1 MEAGRTHRWPYLVRH
16 LASHLTAG
24 ERPGVI
30 AGLLGEF
37 AWLEGLLR
45 LASQLLARLA
55 DDGGPVEKQLRAQ
68 AKHWLRQAGGATTL
82 GASLV
87 AHGALLRTLPVGSG
101 VNALVAL
108 RDGRLASD
116 SADNT
121 IRLWDPHT
129 GSCERPRSEAGRDL

>member
-30 AGLLGEF
+30 SGLLGEF
-37 AWLEGLLR
+37 AWLEGLLQLAGINGLSGDFALAALSPGLGR
-45 LASQLLARLA
+45 LEPA
-55 DDGGPVEKQLRAQ
+55 
-68 AKHWLRQAGGATTL
+68 LRQG
-82 GASLV
+82 S
-87 AHGALLRTLPVGSG
+87 HDALLRTLPVGSS

-108 RDGRLASD
+108 PDGRLASG
-116 SADNT
+116 SADIT

-129 GSCERPRSEAGRDL
+129 GSCERCP